1 MIPGRAEI
9 VRCPYCWK
17 KKRLLAI
24 ESGNAIDAEFWSDGK
39 MIAPMLPQVSPV
51 QKCLRCGK
59 YYLEYRCFSRSGLG
73 QSWEKGEMIYH
84 EWKEAYSQFLNEKG
98 VAKGKNRLVQ
108 AINNLFAIEINPED
122 MAEIRLWLIQS
133 YNDCYYRHD
142 SQYIEHEIEELDPEE
157 ESFIAGIINEF
168 IELHD
173 WSEGPDSL
181 LKAELYREAGDM
193 QKSLKVLSQI
203 NLEKFGNGELKV
215 YCGIKERIKAGD
227 KRVFKIG

>member
-1 MIPGRAEI
+1 MIPGRTEI

-39 MIAPMLPQVSPV
+39 MIAPMLPKVSPV
-51 QKCLRCGK
+51 QKCQRCGK

-73 QSWEKGEMIYH
+73 KSWEKGEMTYY
-84 EWKEAYSQFLNEKG
+84 EWKEAYSQFLSEKG

-108 AINNLFAIEINPED
+108 AYNDFSSIKCNPED
-122 MAEIRLWLIQS
+122 LVNIRYWLIQS

-142 SQYIEHEIEELDPEE
+142 SQYIGHETKELDPEE

-168 IELHD
+168 IELYD
-173 WSEGPDSL
+173 WSERSDSL

-193 QKSLKVLSQI
+193 QKSSEVLSQI
-203 NLEKFGNGELKV
+203 NPEELENGELKV

>member
-1 MIPGRAEI
+1 MT
-9 VRCPYCWK
+9 
-17 KKRLLAI
+17 
-24 ESGNAIDAEFWSDGK
+24 
-39 MIAPMLPQVSPV
+39 
-51 QKCLRCGK
+51 
-59 YYLEYRCFSRSGLG
+59 
-73 QSWEKGEMIYH
+73 YH
-84 EWKEAYSQFLNEKG
+84 EWKEAYFQFLNEKG
-98 VAKGKNRLVQ
+98 VVKGNNRLVQ
-108 AINNLFAIEINPED
+108 AINNLIAIECYPED
-122 MAEIRLWLIQS
+122 LVEIRFWLIQS

-142 SQYIEHEIEELDPEE
+142 SQYIGHDNKELDPEE